1 MLLSLTCNP
10 IQHIESPPRKVRRV
24 LGHPAAQIG
33 RIRGGDPRK
42 QEPRLRHQK
51 RGSHAKPKGLEPSVF
66 GSTVRCKPASEGQ
79 KRGKSDELVSGLFS
93 ESGIDPDLRTVIETW
108 PRLSDD
114 IRAAI
119 LRIVGH

>member
-1 MLLSLTCNP
+1 
-10 IQHIESPPRKVRRV
+10 
-24 LGHPAAQIG
+24 
-33 RIRGGDPRK
+33 
-42 QEPRLRHQK
+42 
-51 RGSHAKPKGLEPSVF
+51 
-66 GSTVRCKPASEGQ
+66 
-79 KRGKSDELVSGLFS
+79 LFS